1 MKGYKMEELKNNPT
15 MTQILAD
22 SYGGVLYNVANRGKY
37 DTAEV
42 LELWNNLTPAE
53 QGTAGGIIEGA
64 INFIKKVEV

>member
-1 MKGYKMEELKNNPT
+1 MEELKNNPT